1 MGFAYVY
8 AVLVDGII
16 RYVGKG
22 SGRRLRTHM
31 KIVRSMA
38 RRRAAGEVVVA
49 ESPFYEKLCKAYL
62 FGSDIEAV
70 MLNSG
75 LTHEQA
81 FRDEI
86 AERKKYPASQL
97 WNAGSCWDKPP
108 YRAKQ
113 KARWADPELR
123 ALHRKH
129 TAEAARKP
137 HAVELQSKR
146 LKSAWNDPERRA
158 ALLDGIRRYRASV
171 SHTTLSGRIHAY
183 VRDNPGKSFTE
194 IKTAFK
200 QSKGDPNT
208 LARLRKK
215 GLVFKA
221 DGKHGGYFAE
231 NDISIQRSTS

>member
-1 MGFAYVY
+1 MGIAYVY
-8 AVLVDGII
+8 AVLVDGVI

-22 SGRRLRTHM
+22 SGRRLHAHM

-38 RRRAAGEVVVA
+38 RRRAAGEMVVA

-62 FGSDIEAV
+62 SGSDIEAAIV
-70 MLNSG
+70 NGG

-97 WNAGSCWDKPP
+97 WNAGSYWDKPE

-123 ALHRKH
+123 ELHRKH
-129 TAEAARKP
+129 TAEATQKP
-137 HAVELQSKR
+137 HVAELHSKR
-146 LKSAWNDPERRA
+146 LKSAWNDTERRA
-158 ALLDGIRRYRASV
+158 ALLAGIRRYRASV

-194 IKTAFK
+194 INTAFNH
-200 QSKGDPNT
+200 SKGVPNT

-215 GLVFKA
+215 GLVSKA
-221 DGKHGGYFAE
+221 DGKHGGYFAG
-231 NDISIQRSTS
+231 NVISIQRSVS